1 MDFPFTGMCPA
12 NLGNITF
19 FATPAAAQPVCLRYQ
34 AQLDSEDLERGQE
47 FVVETSAFGWVVRYF
62 DGCPYEGVYLYYTG
76 K

>member
-1 MDFPFTGMCPA
+1 MDPESA
-12 NLGNITF
+12 
-19 FATPAAAQPVCLRYQ
+19 
-34 AQLDSEDLERGQE
+34 ERGEE